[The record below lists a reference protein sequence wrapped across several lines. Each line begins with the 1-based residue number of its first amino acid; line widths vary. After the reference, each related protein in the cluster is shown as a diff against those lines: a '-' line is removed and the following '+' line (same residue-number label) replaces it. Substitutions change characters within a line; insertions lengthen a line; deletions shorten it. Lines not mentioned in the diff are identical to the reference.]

1 MTSSPIAHPTEAS
14 QQPLAQPSRVLWL
27 PIVWFG
33 ALLIACYAPMLWQ
46 LIKVWASDDNMG
58 HGFFVPAVAGY
69 VVWQRRAQLL
79 SEPRQSCAWGLLII
93 AWGAIQSVLATLG
106 AELFTQRLAF
116 VISLTGMVVY
126 LGGKRWFKVLAFPLA
141 LLLFMIPIPAII
153 YAQLTLRLQELAT
166 IMAEWMLT
174 AVGIPVIRTGN
185 LLELPSQVLNV
196 AEACSG
202 IRSLLSLSFLSL
214 VYAYFRDNRT
224 WVRWVLFL
232 STIPIAIGAN
242 AIRVALT
249 GVLSEVDTKL
259 AQGAYHEME
268 GYIVFVIALVALIA
282 LHNLINLATRKRSAA
297 TPQPRLPGV

>member
-1 MTSSPIAHPTEAS
+1 MISSPIARTAEAP
-14 QQPLAQPSRVLWL
+14 QLPLAPPSRLPWQ

-33 ALLIACYAPMLWQ
+33 ALLIACYAPMLRQ
-46 LIKVWASDDNMG
+46 LIRIWATDDNMG
-58 HGFFVPAVAGY
+58 HGFFVPVVAGY
-69 VVWQRRAQLL
+69 VVWQRRDQLM
-79 SEPRQSCAWGLLII
+79 SEPRQSSAWGLLIL

-116 VISLTGMVVY
+116 VISLAGIVVY
-126 LGGKRWFKVLAFPLA
+126 LGGKRWFKILAFPLA

-166 IMAEWMLT
+166 TLAEWMLS

-224 WVRWVLFL
+224 WVRWILFF
-232 STIPIAIGAN
+232 STVPIAIGAN

-249 GVLSEVDTKL
+249 GVLSEVNTNL
-259 AQGAYHEME
+259 AQGAYHEVE
-268 GYIVFVIALVALIA
+268 GYIVFIIALVALIA
-282 LHNLINLATRKRSAA
+282 LHNLINFATRKRRAA
-297 TPQPRLPGV
+297 TVVPGARNV